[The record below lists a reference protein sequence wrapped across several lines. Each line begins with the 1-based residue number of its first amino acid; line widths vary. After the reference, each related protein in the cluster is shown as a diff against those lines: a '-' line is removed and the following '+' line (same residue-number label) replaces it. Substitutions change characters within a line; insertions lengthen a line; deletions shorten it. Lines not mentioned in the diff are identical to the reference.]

1 MNFDRSSGILFH
13 ITSLPGE
20 YGIGDMG
27 PEAYKWVDALVKA
40 GCTYW
45 QLLPLGPTGYGDSPY
60 QCFSAFAGNPYIISP
75 ILLEKDGFLSKK
87 VISEHPEFPDDRVD
101 YAKIIS
107 WKLEILD
114 VAYAEF
120 VTSASPEKKK
130 SLEEFKEQNAD
141 WLDNYALFMAIK
153 DANHAVSWRKWPEE
167 LKMRKKDALEK
178 FKSQNA
184 TNIQRHVF
192 RQFLFYRQ
200 WSQLKKYANDHDIR
214 IIGDLPIFVAEDSSD
229 AWANPELFYFDEN
242 LDPTVV
248 AGVPPDYYSSTGQLW
263 GNPLYLWEYHRET
276 GYEWWIKRVKA
287 ILNQVDIIRIDHFR
301 GFVDYWEIPAGM
313 PTAEIGKWKPGPGED
328 FFLALRKAL
337 GALPIIAEDLGQ
349 LNPQVFE
356 LRDKLGLPG
365 MKILQFAFG
374 NEPTDDFFPHNYPRN
389 CVAYTGTHDNDTALG
404 WYLGASEHQR
414 ENCIKYLA
422 GQEDC
427 IAWDMIRGIW
437 SSVASFAISPMQDF
451 LGLDNSARMNYP
463 GNPSGN
469 WDWRMP
475 PLAVSERLVSRIR
488 EYNYLYN
495 RLNIAQEEKRKKK
508 EQERQDQLAKQEA
521 KS

>member
-1 MNFDRSSGILFH
+1 MNFDRSSGILLH

-27 PEAYKWVDALVKA
+27 PSAYHWVDDLVKA

-60 QCFSAFAGNPYIISP
+60 QCFSAFAGNPYMISP
-75 ILLEKDGFLSKK
+75 VLLEEDGLLSAE
-87 VISEHPEFPDDRVD
+87 VIADHPAFPDEKVD
-101 YAKIIS
+101 YGRVIS
-107 WKLEILD
+107 WKLEMLD
-114 VAYAEF
+114 IAFAEF
-120 VTSASPEKKK
+120 ETSASLEHKR
-130 SLEEFKEQNAD
+130 SLKAFKEANAD

-153 DANHAVSWRKWPEE
+153 DANHAVSWRKWPEA
-167 LKMRKKDALEK
+167 LKMRKEDALKE

-192 RQFLFYRQ
+192 RQYLFYRQ

-214 IIGDLPIFVAEDSSD
+214 IIGDLPIFVAEDSAD
-229 AWANPELFYFDEN
+229 AWGNPDLFYFDEN

-263 GNPLYLWEYHRET
+263 GNPLYRWDYHQKT
-276 GYEWWIKRVKA
+276 GYAWWIKRVKA

-313 PTAEIGKWKPGPGED
+313 PTAEIGEWKDGPGED
-328 FFLALRKAL
+328 FFITLREAL
-337 GALPIIAEDLGQ
+337 GNLPIIAEDLGQ
-349 LNPQVFE
+349 INPQVFV
-356 LRDKLGLPG
+356 LRDKLELPG

-374 NEPTDDFFPHNYPRN
+374 NDPKDDFFPHNYPRN
-389 CVAYTGTHDNDTALG
+389 CVSYTGTHDNDTAVG
-404 WYLGASEHQR
+404 WFLGASTYQQN
-414 ENCIKYLA
+414 NCIKYLA
-422 GQEDC
+422 GQEDR
-427 IAWDMIRGIW
+427 ISWDMIRGIW
-437 SSVASFAISPMQDF
+437 SSVASFAIAPMQDF

-475 PLAVSERLVSRIR
+475 PHALSDKLVSKIR

-495 RLNIAQEEKRKKK
+495 RLNKAQEEKRKKK
-508 EQERQDQLAKQEA
+508 ELKRQSQQ
-521 KS
+521 